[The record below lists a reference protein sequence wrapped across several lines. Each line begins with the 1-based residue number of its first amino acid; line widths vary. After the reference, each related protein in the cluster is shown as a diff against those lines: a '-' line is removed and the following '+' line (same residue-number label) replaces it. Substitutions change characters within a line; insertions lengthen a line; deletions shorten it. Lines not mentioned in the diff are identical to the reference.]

1 MQKSLKRRQ
10 AGKLGSV
17 RKLQRSRFYGI
28 ARNADTVTLEKSAWD
43 VPESMPFG
51 NDIVVPIRANEQIEW
66 KVK

>member
-1 MQKSLKRRQ
+1 
-10 AGKLGSV
+10 
-17 RKLQRSRFYGI
+17 
-28 ARNADTVTLEKSAWD
+28 VTLEKSAWD